1 MLYTYKMTTDSGC
14 APNPYQL
21 CTLAICK
28 PKIRKSAKVGDY
40 IVGFGSKF
48 LGSEN
53 KIIYIMKVT
62 NKLTF
67 DEYNWLCKKK
77 YLSKIKNGDCIYY
90 RKNNK
95 LIQRFNKYHGESCIF
110 SDTSSPY
117 VLLSDNYLYFGSNS
131 INVSN
136 SLKNIIPKYRGHKSK
151 SNEIYLSDF
160 ENWFNNLNMIY
171 KNNIQGEPHNYVNNK
186 LRC

>member
-1 MLYTYKMTTDSGC
+1 MTNDSGC
-14 APNPYQL
+14 APNPYQI

-28 PKIRKSAKVGDY
+28 PKIRNSAKVGDY
-40 IVGFGSKF
+40 IIGFGSKQ

-62 NKLTF
+62 DKLTF
-67 DEYNWLCKKK
+67 EEYNWLCKNK

-90 RKNNK
+90 KKNNK
-95 LIQRFNKYHGESCIF
+95 IIQRVNKYHDEHCI
-110 SDTSSPY
+110 STDISSPF
-117 VLLSDNYLYFGSNS
+117 VLLSNNYLYFGSNS

-136 SLKNIIPKYRGHKSK
+136 NLKKIVPEYRGHKSK
-151 SNEIYLSDF
+151 SNEIYLSEF
-160 ENWFNNLNMIY
+160 INWYNNLKLIY
-171 KNNIQGEPHNYVNNK
+171 KNNIQGNPHNIISNK